1 MTVIASSLT
10 VTRRPISL
18 PLTLVAVSSLDRR
31 IRFSPYVLRKRT
43 ASMVRLF
50 ELILFVSPHV
60 SLVRAS
66 VDKLSLGSH
75 DLLPKFL
82 FQTQLLL
89 QGINSL
95 GSLSLSQVLIVCIR
109 VTSFFAECFE
119 IRSLGTSHGIITTHP
134 FVRFL
139 LIGCV

>member
-1 MTVIASSLT
+1 MNHVPGSVTVIASSLT

-18 PLTLVAVSSLDRR
+18 PLLITLVAVSSLDRR

-66 VDKLSLGSH
+66 VDEFSLGSH
-75 DLLPKFL
+75 DLLPKFPIPNPTPASGH
-82 FQTQLLL
+82 Q
-89 QGINSL
+89 
-95 GSLSLSQVLIVCIR
+95 
-109 VTSFFAECFE
+109 FAWK
-119 IRSLGTSHGIITTHP
+119 P
-134 FVRFL
+134 QP
-139 LIGCV
+139 

>member
-1 MTVIASSLT
+1 MCHLSMPVSMSSRLAAMTSFQNF
-10 VTRRPISL
+10 P
-18 PLTLVAVSSLDRR
+18 
-31 IRFSPYVLRKRT
+31 
-43 ASMVRLF
+43 
-50 ELILFVSPHV
+50 
-60 SLVRAS
+60 
-66 VDKLSLGSH
+66 
-75 DLLPKFL
+75 

-139 LIGCV
+139 LIGCVRVKLRVFRRSASLLLIVSRHF